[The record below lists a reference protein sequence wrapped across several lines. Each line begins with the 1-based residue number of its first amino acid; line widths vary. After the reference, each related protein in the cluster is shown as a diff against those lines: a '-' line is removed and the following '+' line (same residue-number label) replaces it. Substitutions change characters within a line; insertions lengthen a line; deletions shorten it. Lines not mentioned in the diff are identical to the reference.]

1 MAVCL
6 AGTTLLDA
14 ARRESGVERPLTLRV
29 VAPEYEPATGFLAPF
44 GPGYERD
51 LLAEFCRDKPCDLR
65 WITAPDRD
73 GALDLLRS
81 GRADLVV
88 GFPGQG
94 GEERIITSGP
104 AYYHARPVPVRLPPL
119 EPFGFEDASS
129 PASGRAQGDGGDHAA
144 GPSASASS
152 AAAAASKA
160 APSDLSSQASA
171 APEGASPAGEKPL
184 FSARYVLD
192 ARSWALWAPF
202 VPASE
207 AGRMPDAGPGPGGAS
222 PDGEGYRWFWRV
234 TDPTLHA
241 ALQHFWAE
249 RTDPDDT
256 LLDRL
261 EERYFGYL
269 PGNVDPYEVTDFLS
283 IVERRLPRYRS
294 MIARAVSRADLDP
307 LLFIAVI
314 IQESRL
320 DESTVSHTGVRGIMQ
335 LTRST
340 ADFLNVD
347 RLNPSQA
354 IRGGARYLHMLWKN
368 LEPLDLEAWDR
379 WFFALAA
386 FNQGPKRLEGAMEL
400 SRKLGGTGRTWKE
413 LKEVFPL
420 LAKPKY
426 AAMVGQNT
434 CRGGEAV
441 AFVERV
447 RWYYHILRGLV
458 ALDRPEAQHL
468 APLLGGAR
476 VAAGF

>member
-1 MAVCL
+1 MALCL
-6 AGTTLLDA
+6 LGVVLLDV
-14 ARRESGVERPLTLRV
+14 ARRDSGVERSLTLRV

-65 WITAPDRD
+65 WITAPDR
-73 GALDLLRS
+73 GRALDLLRS

-88 GFPGQG
+88 GFSGQG
-94 GEERIITSGP
+94 AEERIITSGP
-104 AYYHARPVPVRLPPL
+104 AYYHARPVPVSLPPL
-119 EPFGFEDASS
+119 EPFHFENASADGSGRAPGGDAAPSS
-129 PASGRAQGDGGDHAA
+129 PAT
-144 GPSASASS
+144 ASD
-152 AAAAASKA
+152 
-160 APSDLSSQASA
+160 PA
-171 APEGASPAGEKPL
+171 APEAPAAVGPEIGSSTGEKTL
-184 FSARYVLD
+184 FSAQHVLD

-202 VPASE
+202 VPASDV
-207 AGRMPDAGPGPGGAS
+207 GRMPDPGPGPGGAS
-222 PDGEGYRWFWRV
+222 PDGEGYHWFWRT
-234 TDPTLHA
+234 TDPALHA

-249 RTDPDDT
+249 RSDPDDT

-261 EERYFGYL
+261 EDRYFGYL

-307 LLFIAVI
+307 LLFTAVI

-335 LTRST
+335 LTRRT
-340 ADFLNVD
+340 ADYLNVD
-347 RLNPSQA
+347 RLDPSQA

-368 LEPLDLEAWDR
+368 LEPLDLDEWDR

-400 SRKLGGTGRTWKE
+400 SRKLGGAGRTWKE

-426 AAMVGQNT
+426 AAMVGQGA

-468 APLLGGAR
+468 APLLRSGAR
-476 VAAGF
+476 AGL

>member
-1 MAVCL
+1 MALCL
-6 AGTTLLDA
+6 AGTVLLDV

-65 WITAPDRD
+65 WITAPDRRR
-73 GALDLLRS
+73 ALDLLRS

-88 GFPGQG
+88 GFAGQG
-94 GEERIITSGP
+94 AEERIVTSGP
-104 AYYHARPVPVRLPPL
+104 AYYHARPVPTRLPPL
-119 EPFGFEDASS
+119 ELFGFEDASA
-129 PASGRAQGDGGDHAA
+129 PASGRARGHGGD
-144 GPSASASS
+144 P
-152 AAAAASKA
+152 AAAPKA
-160 APSDLSSQASA
+160 VPSDPSSQASA
-171 APEGASPAGEKPL
+171 APESAASPGEKAL
-184 FSARYVLD
+184 FSARHVLD

-202 VPASE
+202 VPAPD
-207 AGRMPDAGPGPGGAS
+207 AGRMPDAGPVPGGAS
-222 PDGEGYRWFWRV
+222 RDGEGYHWFWRV
-234 TDPTLHA
+234 TDPALHA

-249 RTDPDDT
+249 RTAPDDT

-283 IVERRLPRYRS
+283 ILERRLPRYRS

-307 LLFIAVI
+307 LLFTAVI

-368 LEPLDLEAWDR
+368 LEPLDLEEWDR

-420 LAKPKY
+420 LAKPEY
-426 AAMVGQNT
+426 AAMVGQST

-468 APLLGGAR
+468 APLLGGGAR
-476 VAAGF
+476 IAVGP